1 MADEALRKAT
11 AEEALRKA
19 EKLKDENLMAALRR
33 ASDSASDN
41 TRFLLPLLQLPQAD
55 DKDQGATRQRSNDR
69 KVMCPEM
76 YRAAFS
82 GSAKQVQDLLAVAA
96 TGTPPNPPGC
106 FQFIY
111 QAIYYDIHDSPS
123 QSDLRGAN

>member
-1 MADEALRKAT
+1 M

-19 EKLKDENLMAALRR
+19 EKLKDENLKAALHR
-33 ASDSASDN
+33 ASDSPPDN

-55 DKDQGATRQRSNDR
+55 DKDQGATLLRSADR

-82 GSAKQVQDLLAVAA
+82 GSAKQVQDLLAPTATT
-96 TGTPPNPPGC
+96 TGTPNPP
-106 FQFIY
+106 
-111 QAIYYDIHDSPS
+111 
-123 QSDLRGAN
+123 